1 VTRWDHLGGDR
12 PARDPGGDVI
22 RVRTA
27 SLLLAA
33 TLGLSLSTACTADPP
48 SAEHGARPTSGAT
61 SATAV
66 AQPSRPAGG
75 STVLPA
81 STGPEAAVALSAHLL
96 TGSPSVVVAGDDP
109 ALVQRG
115 AAVAAGLGV
124 PLLLPGAGT
133 AAEVRRLGAHRVLT
147 VGAAAAT
154 WADQELDERGDPTAG
169 EAGAPR
175 PAAAG
180 RAGGTVVLVTGA
192 PWEAAAVATAR
203 AVGAQVLTV
212 PGGDPRAD
220 AAVVQALHAVAATQ
234 VVGLGPSFGAPD
246 VFARRVGVARTG
258 VQVPGGG
265 ALPLA
270 QRRMVALYGSPG
282 VPTLGALGEQ
292 AMPATFDRVRELAGR
307 YAGLGGLPVV
317 PTLEIIATVASG
329 APGRDGD
336 YSNEVD
342 PALLARW
349 VDAAQREGIAVVLDL
364 QPGRSDFLTQA
375 KRCEALLL
383 RPNVGLALDPEWRLE
398 PGQLPLQQIGS
409 VDAAEVNATGAW
421 LAGVV
426 REHELPQK
434 VFLLHEFRTSMVRDR
449 AAVDTAHDELVTV
462 VHADGHG
469 TPGAKLA
476 TYRALTAGDPPG
488 LVWGWKNFFD
498 EDTPTFDPARTV
510 DVAPS
515 PVFVS
520 YQ

>member
-1 VTRWDHLGGDR
+1 
-12 PARDPGGDVI
+12 
-22 RVRTA
+22 
-27 SLLLAA
+27 
-33 TLGLSLSTACTADPP
+33 
-48 SAEHGARPTSGAT
+48 
-61 SATAV
+61 V
-66 AQPSRPAGG
+66 AQPSRPAG
-75 STVLPA
+75 SSAVLPA
-81 STGPEAAVALSAHLL
+81 STGAEAAVALSAHLL
-96 TGSPSVVVAGDDP
+96 ARSPSVVVAGDEP

-124 PLLLPGAGT
+124 PLLLPGPGT
-133 AAEVRRLGAHRVLT
+133 AAEIRRLGAHEVLT
-147 VGAAAAT
+147 VGGAAAT
-154 WADQELDERGDPTAG
+154 WAGQELGQPGDPVVR

-175 PAAAG
+175 SAAVR
-180 RAGGTVVLVTGA
+180 RASGTVVLVTGA
-192 PWEAAAVATAR
+192 AWEAAAVATAR
-203 AVGAQVLTV
+203 SVGAQVLTV
-212 PGGDPRAD
+212 RGADPRAG
-220 AAVVQALHAVAATQ
+220 AAVVQALHAAAATQ

-246 VFARRVGVARTG
+246 VFARRVAVALTG
-258 VQVPGGG
+258 VQLPGGG

-282 VPTLGALGEQ
+282 APTLGALGEQ
-292 AMPATFDRVRELAGR
+292 TMSATFERVRELAAR
-307 YAGLGGLPVV
+307 YDGLGGLPAV

-329 APGRDGD
+329 APGPDGD

-342 PALLARW
+342 PARLEPW
-349 VDAAQREGIAVVLDL
+349 VDAAEREGIAVVLDL
-364 QPGRSDFLTQA
+364 QSGRSDFLSQA
-375 KRCEALLL
+375 ERYEGLLL

-398 PGQLPLQQIGS
+398 PGQVPLQQIGA

-426 REHELPQK
+426 RQHRLPQK

-449 AAVDTAHDELVTV
+449 AAVDTTHDELVTV

-469 TPGAKLA
+469 TPRAKLA

-510 DVAPS
+510 EVAPS